1 MSLDALALA
10 KAPWNVSPLRPQPG
24 TTKVGIVSVIE
35 RPVPSGANDVWG
47 SDVIA
52 DTLRSLGVRYA
63 ALTPGSSFRGLH
75 DSIVNHLGNTAPQML
90 LCLHEEH
97 AVAIA
102 HGYAKVTGEPLAA
115 IVHSNVGLMHATM
128 AVFNAWCDRV
138 PLLLLG
144 ATGPVDAAARRP
156 WIDWLH
162 TSRDQGALVRPYTKW
177 DDQPASVPAAVE
189 ALVRADRITR
199 TAPHGPVYVNFDVGL
214 QEQRLPQA
222 PPPPDL
228 ARFQPPRPAAP
239 PADAIEEAARL
250 VGAGR
255 SVVILAGR
263 TSRNP
268 VDWARRVAL
277 AEHLGARVITDIRV
291 GAAFPTDHPL
301 HAGRPTMFLDP
312 VAADVLR
319 AADVILS
326 LDWLDLAGTLTLA
339 APTRGKI
346 IHVSL
351 DHQLHTGWGMEHQG
365 LPPSDIPIA
374 SQPDLA
380 VHALADALGVG
391 PGTPPGDAP
400 TCPAIAGVEPS
411 AVLDIRRLAA
421 ALGEGLE
428 GTCACL
434 VRLPLGWSGDE
445 WHFRHP
451 LDFLGYDGGGGIGSG
466 PGMLIGAALGLEGSG
481 RLAVAVLGDGDL
493 LMSASA
499 LWTAARY
506 GIPLIAVIA
515 NNRSFFNDEV
525 HQERVARHRG
535 RPVENKWI
543 GQRIDGPDVDI
554 AGLARAQGVEAI
566 GPVSNAGD
574 LTAAVRRA
582 VAIAQSGAPVVIDAR
597 VVPAYGAGVSA
608 ALTGKAPTR
617 AGVSQSNG

>member
-1 MSLDALALA
+1 M
-10 KAPWNVSPLRPQPG
+10 
-24 TTKVGIVSVIE
+24 GIVSAIE
-35 RPVPSGANDVWG
+35 RPVPGGTNSIWG

-52 DTLRSLGVRYA
+52 DTLRSLCVRYA

-75 DSIVNHLGNTAPQML
+75 DSLVNHLGNTSPQML

-102 HGYAKVTGEPLAA
+102 HGYAKVTGEPMAA

-177 DDQPASVPAAVE
+177 DDQPASIPAAVE

-199 TAPHGPVYVNFDVGL
+199 TAPSGPVYVNFDVGL
-214 QEQRLPQA
+214 QEQPLSEA

-228 ARFQPPRPAAP
+228 SRFQPPRAAHP
-239 PADAIEEAARL
+239 PHDAIKEAARL
-250 VGAGR
+250 LAAGR
-255 SVVILAGR
+255 STVILAGR
-263 TSRNP
+263 TSRSP
-268 VDWARRVAL
+268 ADWAQRVAL

-301 HAGRPTMFLDP
+301 HVGRPTMFLDP
-312 VAADVLR
+312 AAADVLR

-326 LDWLDLAGTLTLA
+326 LDWLDLAGTLKLA
-339 APTRGKI
+339 GTVRGQI

-351 DHQLHTGWGMEHQG
+351 DHQLHNGWGMEHQG
-365 LPPSDIPIA
+365 LPPMDIPIA
-374 SQPDLA
+374 SLPDLA
-380 VHALADALGVG
+380 VHAIADALGVG
-391 PGTPPGDAP
+391 AGTPPENAP
-400 TCPAIAGVEPS
+400 TRPAVAGAEPS

-445 WHFRHP
+445 WHFKHP

-466 PGMLIGAALGLEGSG
+466 PGMLIGAALGLEGTG

-506 GIPLIAVIA
+506 RIPLVAVIA

-525 HQERVARHRG
+525 HQERVALQRG

-543 GQRIDGPDVDI
+543 GQRIDGPDIDI

-566 GPVSNAGD
+566 GPVSTVGD
-574 LTAAVRRA
+574 LATAVKRA
-582 VAIAQSGAPVVIDAR
+582 VAIAQAGAPVVIDAR
-597 VVPAYGAGVSA
+597 VVPAYGAGVSQ
-608 ALTGKAPTR
+608 ALTGKAATP
-617 AGVSQSNG
+617 AGAPASRR